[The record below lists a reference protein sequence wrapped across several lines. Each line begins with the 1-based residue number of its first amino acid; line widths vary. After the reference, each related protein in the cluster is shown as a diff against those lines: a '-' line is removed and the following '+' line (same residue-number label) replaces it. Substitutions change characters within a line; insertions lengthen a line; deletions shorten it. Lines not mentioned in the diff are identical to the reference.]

1 MVSTFFCTFAP
12 IIKMFGTMKQRIYKL
27 LLIYVVLVA
36 IFALQHPV
44 FIACYHSLF
53 RGVGLGGVCAATWH
67 GLRMD
72 MAMAGYLAI
81 VPGLLAAASVWT
93 AGRAMRYAACI
104 YSAVAAAV
112 VSLSFVVDLC
122 LKWIWV
128 PMYAAVL
135 FAVVR
140 NYRWRQTLAVLVCV
154 ALAITIADQVCA
166 TLIRPEVCRL
176 RPSNPENPL
185 SEMVHIVGGYRG
197 GSYGFPS
204 CHAANSFA
212 LASFLTLLFANR
224 KLSLFIFAWAVLN
237 SYSRV
242 YLGVHYPGDLLV
254 GAIIGTAAGLAM
266 AFAAGYV
273 ADRVDRPHLKPSV
286 NTGVVTSVGAFTVAV
301 IAVVSC
307 FVRM

>member
-1 MVSTFFCTFAP
+1 MIDWLNTIDTQVFLALNGLHAP
-12 IIKMFGTMKQRIYKL
+12 YFDVFMK
-27 LLIYVVLVA
+27 
-36 IFALQHPV
+36 
-44 FIACYHSLF
+44 LF
-53 RGVGLGGVCAATWH
+53 TG
-67 GLRMD
+67 
-72 MAMAGYLAI
+72 
-81 VPGLLAAASVWT
+81 
-93 AGRAMRYAACI
+93 
-104 YSAVAAAV
+104 
-112 VSLSFVVDLC
+112 
-122 LKWIWV
+122 KWIWV

-135 FAVVR
+135 FAVV
-140 NYRWRQTLAVLVCV
+140 VCV

-212 LASFLTLLFANR
+212 LASFLILLFANR

>member
-1 MVSTFFCTFAP
+1 
-12 IIKMFGTMKQRIYKL
+12 
-27 LLIYVVLVA
+27 
-36 IFALQHPV
+36 
-44 FIACYHSLF
+44 
-53 RGVGLGGVCAATWH
+53 
-67 GLRMD
+67 MD
-72 MAMAGYLAI
+72 MGVDVCSGAVCRGAQL
-81 VPGLLAAASVWT
+81 P
-93 AGRAMRYAACI
+93 
-104 YSAVAAAV
+104 VAADAC
-112 VSLSFVVDLC
+112 S
-122 LKWIWV
+122 
-128 PMYAAVL
+128 AG
-135 FAVVR
+135 VR
-140 NYRWRQTLAVLVCV
+140 CV
-154 ALAITIADQVCA
+154 GDYDS
-166 TLIRPEVCRL
+166 
-176 RPSNPENPL
+176 RPSVCHADTSGSVPAAPL
-185 SEMVHIVGGYRG
+185 QSRESIVGDGAYCRG
-197 GSYGFPS
+197 LSRGSYGFPS

>member
-1 MVSTFFCTFAP
+1 MIDWLNTIDTQVFLALNGLHAP
-12 IIKMFGTMKQRIYKL
+12 YFDVFMK
-27 LLIYVVLVA
+27 
-36 IFALQHPV
+36 
-44 FIACYHSLF
+44 LF
-53 RGVGLGGVCAATWH
+53 TG
-67 GLRMD
+67 
-72 MAMAGYLAI
+72 
-81 VPGLLAAASVWT
+81 
-93 AGRAMRYAACI
+93 
-104 YSAVAAAV
+104 
-112 VSLSFVVDLC
+112 
-122 LKWIWV
+122 KWIWV

-140 NYRWRQTLAVLVCV
+140 NYRWRQTLVVLVCV

-254 GAIIGTAAGLAM
+254 GAIIGTVAGLVM

-273 ADRVDRPHLKPSV
+273 AECGQTASEAECQHWCGHIGR
-286 NTGVVTSVGAFTVAV
+286 GVYGGCDCRGFMFRENVTELLPE
-301 IAVVSC
+301 
-307 FVRM
+307 

>member
-1 MVSTFFCTFAP
+1 MIDWLNTIDSQVFLALNGLHAP
-12 IIKMFGTMKQRIYKL
+12 YFDAFMK
-27 LLIYVVLVA
+27 
-36 IFALQHPV
+36 
-44 FIACYHSLF
+44 LF
-53 RGVGLGGVCAATWH
+53 TG
-67 GLRMD
+67 
-72 MAMAGYLAI
+72 
-81 VPGLLAAASVWT
+81 
-93 AGRAMRYAACI
+93 
-104 YSAVAAAV
+104 
-112 VSLSFVVDLC
+112 
-122 LKWIWV
+122 KWIWV
-128 PMYAAVL
+128 PMYA
-135 FAVVR
+135 
-140 NYRWRQTLAVLVCV
+140 AVLVCV

-185 SEMVHIVGGYRG
+185 SEMVHIVGGYQG

>member
-1 MVSTFFCTFAP
+1 MGA
-12 IIKMFGTMKQRIYKL
+12 
-27 LLIYVVLVA
+27 YVCSGAV
-36 IFALQHPV
+36 
-44 FIACYHSLF
+44 C
-53 RGVGLGGVCAATWH
+53 RGAQL
-67 GLRMD
+67 
-72 MAMAGYLAI
+72 
-81 VPGLLAAASVWT
+81 P
-93 AGRAMRYAACI
+93 
-104 YSAVAAAV
+104 VAADACSAGV
-112 VSLSFVVDLC
+112 RCVGDYDSRPSVCHADTSGS
-122 LKWIWV
+122 V
-128 PMYAAVL
+128 PAA
-135 FAVVR
+135 
-140 NYRWRQTLAVLVCV
+140 
-154 ALAITIADQVCA
+154 
-166 TLIRPEVCRL
+166 
-176 RPSNPENPL
+176 PSNPENPL

-254 GAIIGTAAGLAM
+254 GAIIGTVAGLVM

-307 FVRM
+307 FVKM

>member
-1 MVSTFFCTFAP
+1 MIDWLNTIDTQVFLALNGLHAP
-12 IIKMFGTMKQRIYKL
+12 YFDAFMK
-27 LLIYVVLVA
+27 
-36 IFALQHPV
+36 
-44 FIACYHSLF
+44 LF
-53 RGVGLGGVCAATWH
+53 TG
-67 GLRMD
+67 
-72 MAMAGYLAI
+72 
-81 VPGLLAAASVWT
+81 
-93 AGRAMRYAACI
+93 
-104 YSAVAAAV
+104 
-112 VSLSFVVDLC
+112 
-122 LKWIWV
+122 KWIWV

-224 KLSLFIFAWAVLN
+224 KLSLFIFVWAVLN

-254 GAIIGTAAGLAM
+254 GAIIGTAAGLAIWLLPPAM
-266 AFAAGYV
+266 WQTEWT
-273 ADRVDRPHLKPSV
+273 DR
-286 NTGVVTSVGAFTVAV
+286 
-301 IAVVSC
+301 I
-307 FVRM
+307 

>member
-1 MVSTFFCTFAP
+1 MIDWLNTIDTQVFLALNGLHAP
-12 IIKMFGTMKQRIYKL
+12 YFDVFMK
-27 LLIYVVLVA
+27 
-36 IFALQHPV
+36 
-44 FIACYHSLF
+44 LF
-53 RGVGLGGVCAATWH
+53 TG
-67 GLRMD
+67 
-72 MAMAGYLAI
+72 
-81 VPGLLAAASVWT
+81 
-93 AGRAMRYAACI
+93 
-104 YSAVAAAV
+104 
-112 VSLSFVVDLC
+112 
-122 LKWIWV
+122 KWIWV

-212 LASFLTLLFANR
+212 LASFLILLFANR

-254 GAIIGTAAGLAM
+254 GAIIGLRRVWLWLLPPAM
-266 AFAAGYV
+266 WQTEWT
-273 ADRVDRPHLKPSV
+273 DR
-286 NTGVVTSVGAFTVAV
+286 
-301 IAVVSC
+301 I
-307 FVRM
+307 

>member
-1 MVSTFFCTFAP
+1 MIDWLNTIDTQVFLALNGLHAP
-12 IIKMFGTMKQRIYKL
+12 YFDVFMK
-27 LLIYVVLVA
+27 
-36 IFALQHPV
+36 
-44 FIACYHSLF
+44 LF
-53 RGVGLGGVCAATWH
+53 TG
-67 GLRMD
+67 
-72 MAMAGYLAI
+72 
-81 VPGLLAAASVWT
+81 
-93 AGRAMRYAACI
+93 
-104 YSAVAAAV
+104 
-112 VSLSFVVDLC
+112 
-122 LKWIWV
+122 KWIWV

-254 GAIIGTAAGLAM
+254 GAIIGTAEGLAM

-273 ADRVDRPHLKPSV
+273 ADRVDTASEAECQHRCGHICR
-286 NTGVVTSVGAFTVAV
+286 GVYGGCDCRGFMFRENVTELLPE
-301 IAVVSC
+301 
-307 FVRM
+307 

>member
-1 MVSTFFCTFAP
+1 MIDWLNTIDTQVFLALNGLHAP
-12 IIKMFGTMKQRIYKL
+12 YFDAFMK
-27 LLIYVVLVA
+27 
-36 IFALQHPV
+36 
-44 FIACYHSLF
+44 LF
-53 RGVGLGGVCAATWH
+53 TG
-67 GLRMD
+67 
-72 MAMAGYLAI
+72 
-81 VPGLLAAASVWT
+81 
-93 AGRAMRYAACI
+93 
-104 YSAVAAAV
+104 
-112 VSLSFVVDLC
+112 
-122 LKWIWV
+122 KWIWV

-176 RPSNPENPL
+176 RPSNPANPL

-212 LASFLTLLFANR
+212 LASFLILLFANR

-286 NTGVVTSVGAFTVAV
+286 NTVGGVYGGCDCRGFMFRENVTELLPE
-301 IAVVSC
+301 
-307 FVRM
+307 

>member
-1 MVSTFFCTFAP
+1 
-12 IIKMFGTMKQRIYKL
+12 
-27 LLIYVVLVA
+27 
-36 IFALQHPV
+36 
-44 FIACYHSLF
+44 
-53 RGVGLGGVCAATWH
+53 
-67 GLRMD
+67 MD
-72 MAMAGYLAI
+72 MGADVCSGAVCRGAQL
-81 VPGLLAAASVWT
+81 P
-93 AGRAMRYAACI
+93 
-104 YSAVAAAV
+104 VAADACSAGV
-112 VSLSFVVDLC
+112 RCVGDYDSRPSVCHADTSGS
-122 LKWIWV
+122 V
-128 PMYAAVL
+128 PAA
-135 FAVVR
+135 
-140 NYRWRQTLAVLVCV
+140 
-154 ALAITIADQVCA
+154 
-166 TLIRPEVCRL
+166 
-176 RPSNPENPL
+176 PSNPENPL

-197 GSYGFPS
+197 GSYGFSS

-212 LASFLTLLFANR
+212 LASFLILLFANR

>member
-1 MVSTFFCTFAP
+1 MIDWLNTIDTQVFLALNGLHAP
-12 IIKMFGTMKQRIYKL
+12 YFDVFMK
-27 LLIYVVLVA
+27 
-36 IFALQHPV
+36 
-44 FIACYHSLF
+44 LF
-53 RGVGLGGVCAATWH
+53 TG
-67 GLRMD
+67 
-72 MAMAGYLAI
+72 
-81 VPGLLAAASVWT
+81 
-93 AGRAMRYAACI
+93 
-104 YSAVAAAV
+104 
-112 VSLSFVVDLC
+112 
-122 LKWIWV
+122 KWIWV

-237 SYSRV
+237 SYSRI

-254 GAIIGTAAGLAM
+254 GAIIGTARVWLWLLPPAM
-266 AFAAGYV
+266 WQTEWT
-273 ADRVDRPHLKPSV
+273 DR
-286 NTGVVTSVGAFTVAV
+286 
-301 IAVVSC
+301 I
-307 FVRM
+307 

>member
-1 MVSTFFCTFAP
+1 MIDWLNTIDTQVFLALNGLHAP
-12 IIKMFGTMKQRIYKL
+12 YFDVFMK
-27 LLIYVVLVA
+27 
-36 IFALQHPV
+36 
-44 FIACYHSLF
+44 LF
-53 RGVGLGGVCAATWH
+53 TG
-67 GLRMD
+67 
-72 MAMAGYLAI
+72 
-81 VPGLLAAASVWT
+81 
-93 AGRAMRYAACI
+93 
-104 YSAVAAAV
+104 
-112 VSLSFVVDLC
+112 
-122 LKWIWV
+122 KWIWV

-212 LASFLTLLFANR
+212 LASFLILLFANR

-242 YLGVHYPGDLLV
+242 YLGVHYRHCGGSGYGFCRRLCGRPSGQTASEAECQHRCGHIGRGVYGGCDCRGFMFRENVTELL
-254 GAIIGTAAGLAM
+254 
-266 AFAAGYV
+266 
-273 ADRVDRPHLKPSV
+273 PE
-286 NTGVVTSVGAFTVAV
+286 
-301 IAVVSC
+301 
-307 FVRM
+307 

>member
-1 MVSTFFCTFAP
+1 MIDWLNTIDTQVFLALNGLHAP
-12 IIKMFGTMKQRIYKL
+12 YFDAFMK
-27 LLIYVVLVA
+27 
-36 IFALQHPV
+36 
-44 FIACYHSLF
+44 LF
-53 RGVGLGGVCAATWH
+53 TG
-67 GLRMD
+67 
-72 MAMAGYLAI
+72 
-81 VPGLLAAASVWT
+81 
-93 AGRAMRYAACI
+93 
-104 YSAVAAAV
+104 
-112 VSLSFVVDLC
+112 
-122 LKWIWV
+122 KWIWV

-266 AFAAGYV
+266 TFAAGYV

>member
-1 MVSTFFCTFAP
+1 MGADVCSGAVC
-12 IIKMFGTMKQRIYKL
+12 
-27 LLIYVVLVA
+27 
-36 IFALQHPV
+36 
-44 FIACYHSLF
+44 
-53 RGVGLGGVCAATWH
+53 RGAQL
-67 GLRMD
+67 
-72 MAMAGYLAI
+72 
-81 VPGLLAAASVWT
+81 P
-93 AGRAMRYAACI
+93 
-104 YSAVAAAV
+104 VAADACSAGV
-112 VSLSFVVDLC
+112 RCVGDYDSRPSVCHADTSGS
-122 LKWIWV
+122 V
-128 PMYAAVL
+128 PAA
-135 FAVVR
+135 
-140 NYRWRQTLAVLVCV
+140 
-154 ALAITIADQVCA
+154 
-166 TLIRPEVCRL
+166 
-176 RPSNPENPL
+176 PSNPANPL

>member
-1 MVSTFFCTFAP
+1 MIDWLNTIDTQAFLALNGLHAP
-12 IIKMFGTMKQRIYKL
+12 YFDAFMK
-27 LLIYVVLVA
+27 
-36 IFALQHPV
+36 
-44 FIACYHSLF
+44 LF
-53 RGVGLGGVCAATWH
+53 TG
-67 GLRMD
+67 
-72 MAMAGYLAI
+72 
-81 VPGLLAAASVWT
+81 
-93 AGRAMRYAACI
+93 
-104 YSAVAAAV
+104 
-112 VSLSFVVDLC
+112 
-122 LKWIWV
+122 KWIWV

-301 IAVVSC
+301 IAVSGWRSMMLSSSC
-307 FVRM
+307 CIVGADLRAAYSS

>member
-1 MVSTFFCTFAP
+1 MIDWLNTIDTQAFLALNGLHAP
-12 IIKMFGTMKQRIYKL
+12 YFDAFMK
-27 LLIYVVLVA
+27 
-36 IFALQHPV
+36 
-44 FIACYHSLF
+44 LF
-53 RGVGLGGVCAATWH
+53 TG
-67 GLRMD
+67 
-72 MAMAGYLAI
+72 
-81 VPGLLAAASVWT
+81 
-93 AGRAMRYAACI
+93 
-104 YSAVAAAV
+104 
-112 VSLSFVVDLC
+112 
-122 LKWIWV
+122 KWIWV

-286 NTGVVTSVGAFTVAV
+286 NTGVVTSGVSRFLVGINFRHPNVMPNFAV
-301 IAVVSC
+301 WKTITYRHWHRWC
-307 FVRM
+307 CQPRF

>member
-1 MVSTFFCTFAP
+1 
-12 IIKMFGTMKQRIYKL
+12 MKQRIYKL

-122 LKWIWV
+122 LYGYWGFRLDATPVFYFFTSPADAVASVSGWFVVMGLLAAAAYGAGVYWV
-128 PMYAAVL
+128 LQKILTADVPLLPTLRSRIVATAVAIVLTGVL
-135 FAVVR
+135 FIPIRGGFTTSTMNLSAAYFSQNQRLNHAAINPLFSFIPNRSLGFLCVVR
-140 NYRWRQTLAVLVCV
+140 QREIL
-154 ALAITIADQVCA
+154 
-166 TLIRPEVCRL
+166 
-176 RPSNPENPL
+176 
-185 SEMVHIVGGYRG
+185 
-197 GSYGFPS
+197 
-204 CHAANSFA
+204 
-212 LASFLTLLFANR
+212 
-224 KLSLFIFAWAVLN
+224 
-237 SYSRV
+237 
-242 YLGVHYPGDLLV
+242 
-254 GAIIGTAAGLAM
+254 
-266 AFAAGYV
+266 
-273 ADRVDRPHLKPSV
+273 
-286 NTGVVTSVGAFTVAV
+286 
-301 IAVVSC
+301 
-307 FVRM
+307 

>member
-1 MVSTFFCTFAP
+1 MIDWLNTIDTQVFLALNGLHAP
-12 IIKMFGTMKQRIYKL
+12 YFDASMK
-27 LLIYVVLVA
+27 
-36 IFALQHPV
+36 
-44 FIACYHSLF
+44 LF
-53 RGVGLGGVCAATWH
+53 TG
-67 GLRMD
+67 
-72 MAMAGYLAI
+72 
-81 VPGLLAAASVWT
+81 
-93 AGRAMRYAACI
+93 
-104 YSAVAAAV
+104 
-112 VSLSFVVDLC
+112 
-122 LKWIWV
+122 KWIWV
-128 PMYAAVL
+128 PMYAAVLFAVVRNYRWRQTLAVL

-176 RPSNPENPL
+176 RPSNPANPL

>member
-1 MVSTFFCTFAP
+1 MGANVCSGAVC
-12 IIKMFGTMKQRIYKL
+12 
-27 LLIYVVLVA
+27 
-36 IFALQHPV
+36 
-44 FIACYHSLF
+44 
-53 RGVGLGGVCAATWH
+53 RGAQL
-67 GLRMD
+67 
-72 MAMAGYLAI
+72 
-81 VPGLLAAASVWT
+81 P
-93 AGRAMRYAACI
+93 
-104 YSAVAAAV
+104 VAADAC
-112 VSLSFVVDLC
+112 S
-122 LKWIWV
+122 
-128 PMYAAVL
+128 AG
-135 FAVVR
+135 VR
-140 NYRWRQTLAVLVCV
+140 CVGDYDSRPSVCH
-154 ALAITIADQVCA
+154 AD
-166 TLIRPEVCRL
+166 TPEVCRL
-176 RPSNPENPL
+176 RPSNPANPL

-212 LASFLTLLFANR
+212 LASFLILLFANR